1 MNGLIRK
8 EASFLRLLLVTTT
21 KQQKALIKTITA
33 SQMNALVQ
41 IVYNVLQG
49 NRTISSDL
57 KKKLKRN
64 KRSIRRF
71 IGKGLTLRNR
81 VKLLLKH
88 FKSILL
94 LVKVVEKEL

>member
-8 EASFLRLLLVTTT
+8 GLLSLDYYSLQ
-21 KQQKALIKTITA
+21 QQKALIKTITA
-33 SQMNALVQ
+33 SQMYALVQ

-49 NRTISSDL
+49 NRTIYSDL

-94 LVKVVEKEL
+94 LVKVVEKAL